1 MKTSMRWVFVCLLA
15 GFGTAQAQLKIDFSQ
30 TGGPVEA
37 GYQGYFA
44 SHEVANTFTAQTY
57 SAFGAT
63 ITIQPTWAS
72 DAVVAAMQMILRA
85 DDDDTEAPDLIRDW
99 IGTDGR
105 SAGDPMTLTIKGL
118 PAGSYAWLSYHH
130 DPQDQTGQFSV
141 TVNDATGSTTTTD
154 IDISDI
160 TPSGVVKLADMAQ
173 FTTTITSNGADDVTL
188 VFDITS
194 STGATTTAFFVM
206 NAFELTAIDTD
217 QAILPTPEEGAT
229 DVSRDDTVLSWLAG
243 ETAVEQDVYFGTSYD
258 DIDDATTASSAYKG
272 RQAETSFDAGRLE
285 FGQTYYW
292 RVDEV
297 LSGGTVVKGN
307 VWSFTVEPAS
317 IPLSAD
323 QITATASSTNNTSGQ
338 ATSLID
344 GSGLGEGDVH
354 STVATDMW
362 LSEPSDPGSAWGQ
375 FEFDRLYKLHEML
388 VWNHNTA
395 VESMVGLGVKDA
407 TIEYSRDGAEWATLG
422 TTHQFAQAS
431 GNESYTANT
440 TIDFAGT
447 AAKYVRIT
455 IASNWGVAFE
465 QYGLSEIRF
474 MAIPAT
480 AREPAPA
487 LNATGVDPRTVLSW
501 RAGRDAGSHQVYL
514 SADVNEVLNGSALVA
529 TVSEAQFEVD
539 ALLSL
544 GKTYYWKVNEVN
556 DAQDPAIWE
565 GEVWSFS
572 TAATLPVDDMESYN
586 DDEGKNTRIFEVWLD
601 GYDVSN
607 NGSQV
612 GHGDAP
618 FAEKTIIHGGAQ
630 AMPFYYDG
638 ETEGVSEATRT
649 FDDPQNWTGYDVQGL
664 VLWFFG
670 DPTNTA
676 GQMYVKVNDSKVTYA
691 GDTGDL
697 LRKPW
702 QKWYIPLSSFSGAN
716 LKKVTSL
723 TLGITGGKGV
733 LYIDDIVL
741 SPQDREAVT
750 PVEPDAANLMLH
762 YAFEGNV
769 NDAAGKRN
777 GTVGGAPAYVPGK
790 VGQAIRLD
798 GVRDYVLVVGPLDL
812 PVYTAALWFQVEGGT
827 GNRDL
832 ISIFNDAAQHGV
844 LLEVTSTG
852 GLRFLHRAPVGST
865 GQDADIRNNAKFDD
879 AAWHHAAIVK
889 SAESTTL
896 YINGVQAGTAA
907 NTTQFDLTL
916 TKIALGLLKTMP
928 DTNDPVAAADARYF
942 PGLMDEVC
950 LYNRALSEA
959 EIAWLAGRTG
969 TFDKP

>member
-30 TGGPVEA
+30 TGGPVET

-44 SHEVANTFTAQTY
+44 SHEVVNTFTAQTY

-63 ITIQPTWAS
+63 ITVQPTWAS
-72 DAVVAAMQMILRA
+72 GAVAAAMQMILRA

-194 STGATTTAFFVM
+194 STGTTTTAFFVM

-229 DVSRDDTVLSWLAG
+229 DVPRDDTVLSWLAG

-258 DIDDATTASSAYKG
+258 EIDDATTASSAYRG

-317 IPLSAD
+317 IPLSAG

-338 ATSLID
+338 AASLID

-354 STVATDMW
+354 STVAMDMW
-362 LSEPSDPGSAWGQ
+362 LSEPSDPGSAWVQ

-395 VESMVGLGVKDA
+395 VESMVGLGVKEA

-440 TIDFAGT
+440 TIDFAGA
-447 AAKYVRIT
+447 AAKYVRIA
-455 IASNWGVAFE
+455 IASNWGAAFQ
-465 QYGLSEIRF
+465 QYGLSEVRF
-474 MAIPAT
+474 MVIPAT

-487 LNATGVDPRTVLSW
+487 LNTTGVDPRTVLSW

-514 SADVNEVLNGSALVA
+514 STDVNEVLNGSALVT

-556 DAQDPAIWE
+556 DTQDPAVWE

-586 DDEGKNTRIFEVWLD
+586 DAEGKNTRIFEVWLD

-618 FAEKTIIHGGAQ
+618 FAEKTIIHGGVQ

-649 FDDPQNWTGYDVQGL
+649 FDEAQNWTGYDVKGL

-691 GDTGDL
+691 GDASDL

-750 PVEPDAANLMLH
+750 PVEPDAANLVLK

-865 GQDADIRNNAKFDD
+865 GKDADIRNNAKFDD

-896 YINGVQAGTAA
+896 YINGVQAGTVA

-950 LYNRALSEA
+950 LYNRDLSEA